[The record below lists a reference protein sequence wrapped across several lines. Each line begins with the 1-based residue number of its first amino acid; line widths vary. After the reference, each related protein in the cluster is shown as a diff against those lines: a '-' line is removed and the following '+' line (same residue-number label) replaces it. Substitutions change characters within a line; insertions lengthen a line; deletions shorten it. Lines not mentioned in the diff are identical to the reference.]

1 MFVLSQHLEKKSD
14 FLKRDTLEAVKLLLN
29 RMVKGKTLKVDDK
42 RRSEI
47 KNSCDRF
54 FIEVVS
60 SLCFGGKVAP
70 EPDLIK
76 VLMDTIF
83 LEKETSELTPYEDR
97 EPDETPIIRSFLLQL
112 LLEYE

>member
-1 MFVLSQHLEKKSD
+1 MEKKSD
-14 FLKRDTLEAVKLLLN
+14 FLKKDTLEAVKLLLN
-29 RMVKGKTLKVDDK
+29 RMVTGKTLKVDGK
-42 RRSEI
+42 RKNEI
-47 KNSCDRF
+47 KTSCDRF

-83 LEKETSELTPYEDR
+83 LEKETSELTPYVHQ
-97 EPDETPIIRSFLLQL
+97 EPDKTPIIRSFLLQL
-112 LLEYE
+112 LLEHE

>member
-1 MFVLSQHLEKKSD
+1 MAVKLQLNRMASD
-14 FLKRDTLEAVKLLLN
+14 RKTLTDVSDLKRDAI
-29 RMVKGKTLKVDDK
+29 KT
-42 RRSEI
+42 
-47 KNSCDRF
+47 SCYRF

-60 SLCFGGKVAP
+60 SLCFGGKELP

-97 EPDETPIIRSFLLQL
+97 KPDETPIIRSFLLQL
-112 LLEYE
+112 LLDHE